1 MSLDKLKPHLAIFAA
16 NAFYGAN
23 YTIAK
28 FVMPEFLKPFAFIFL
43 RVSGALLFF
52 ILIQLFLPKEKIAP
66 RDYFRLF
73 LCGIFGVALNQ
84 LLFFK
89 GLNLTI
95 AINASMIMIT
105 SPILIMVFSAI
116 LVKERIA
123 WYKIL
128 GLCLGLT
135 GAFFMIG
142 GKSFNFS
149 SSTAIGDF
157 MVLIN
162 AVSFSIYLVIVKPL
176 MLKYKPLT
184 IIKWVFLF
192 GFFPVL
198 FFSYQE
204 VQEIQW
210 EIFTPQAWYS
220 LLFVVFGVTVGA
232 YLLNMYGLSK
242 VDPSVVGIY
251 IYLQP
256 ILALFFAWIFTNQI
270 NLDLQKVLSG
280 LLIFVGVYLVS
291 FGKRHF
297 FTPRVK

>member
-1 MSLDKLKPHLAIFAA
+1 MNLDKLKPHLAIFSA

-52 ILIQLFLPKEKIAP
+52 ILIQFFIPREKIAP
-66 RDYFRLF
+66 RDYLRLF
-73 LCGIFGVALNQ
+73 FCGIFGVALNQ
-84 LLFFK
+84 LMFFK

-105 SPILIMVFSAI
+105 TPILVMVFSAFI
-116 LVKERIA
+116 LREKIA

-128 GLCLGLT
+128 GLFFGLI

-149 SSTAIGDF
+149 SNTAIGDF

-176 MLKYKPLT
+176 MKKYKPFT
-184 IIKWVFLF
+184 VIKWVFLF

-204 VQEIQW
+204 IQEVQWQ
-210 EIFTPQAWYS
+210 IFTTQTWYS
-220 LLFVVFGVTVGA
+220 LAFVVLGVTVGA

-242 VDPSVVGIY
+242 VNPSVVGIY

-256 ILALFFAWIFTNQI
+256 ILALFFAWLFTNQI
-270 NLDLQKVLSG
+270 NLDLQKTSAG
-280 LLIFVGVYLVS
+280 LLIFIGVYLVS
-291 FGKRHF
+291 FGKIHF
-297 FTPRVK
+297 SSPR